1 MTRIKICG
9 LRRPQ
14 DIEAVNRA
22 GPDFAG
28 FVVEVPGSRRSVSR
42 EELRSLAGGLKKEI
56 LAVGVFVNAPPELA
70 AELLEE
76 GTIQLAQLH
85 GQEDEAYIRRLR
97 ERTDKPLI
105 QAFSIRTEADARRAL
120 SSTAD
125 YLLFDQGNGGTGRS
139 FDWSLLPEISR
150 PFFLAGGL
158 GEDNLAEAIR
168 RVSPWAVDLSSSLE
182 TDGLKDPEKIRRS
195 VELVRGSGEE
205 RRGGENVKRKIWN
218 TRRPV
223 HSGDADERGAGA
235 GGGL

>member
-56 LAVGVFVNAPPELA
+56 LAVGVFVNAPSELV

-85 GQEDEAYIRRLR
+85 GQEDEAYLRRLR
-97 ERTDKPLI
+97 KWTDKPLI
-105 QAFSIRTEADARRAL
+105 QAFSIRTEEDARRAL

-168 RVSPWAVDLSSSLE
+168 QVRPWAVDLSSSLE
-182 TDGLKDPEKIRRS
+182 TGGLKDPEKIRRA
-195 VELVRGSGEE
+195 VELVRGSREE
-205 RRGGENVKRKIWN
+205 TKRRRKCQKEDLEY
-218 TRRPV
+218 TEASTFRR
-223 HSGDADERGAGA
+223 R
-235 GGGL
+235 